1 MSTLLEKSRNQLISQ
16 SKQGKRERDGKTR
29 YEKRLKSR
37 VASSNKSYNRLDMN
51 SLFKDGILNLSI
63 DVRGETDNYIVKI
76 SYGGFLDA
84 LKDELKRNNDELD
97 LRVVIRALVIG
108 FNKNE
113 VYLKCTCPDWCL
125 EENTKIKLLNG
136 EVHTIKDILTK
147 FNNGED
153 IWVYSTDDKGDFK
166 PGHVTDVWIS
176 GYTNELIKIT
186 LDNNESIMTT
196 PTHRYMLRDGTYI
209 EANKLKINQSLMP
222 LYFSYHNGYECYKK
236 NSILDKTVFN
246 SVYKQVAES
255 VLSDKIEEAK
265 KRTSDDIIQIHHQD
279 YNKLNNYPSNLIPL
293 GKQEHWKHH
302 YTHLHESGNFEKWQE
317 GGKKYWA
324 TEEARKKQS
333 KVAKRVF
340 NEYYSTHSKE
350 EIKSYKEAIGCYS
363 DDWKSKISKSNKK
376 VWANYSEE
384 EYAARCEMN
393 RITNNREEIKKK
405 HSESQKK
412 SYREHPERIE
422 ISKQNLLKGIETIKG
437 KPFTISHKENISK
450 SRLAR
455 TPDKIQEANRKIA
468 LTKIQKVFKVMLEN
482 NLNLDEDSYNKAVE
496 IIKKDNKHIT
506 TPPYKKYFNSFNDM
520 AEYFNLNHKVKN
532 IEYIHLD
539 SPVPVYDITVE
550 NYNNFYVDAGVIL
563 HNCYRFHYWATIEK
577 YNNGEPELR
586 PADETNP
593 DNELGAGCKH
603 VLLVLGNTSWII
615 KASSVIMNYIKYIEQ
630 HQPRLYQ
637 KIIYPA
643 IYNKQYEEPTQLDI
657 TDISDEEP
665 ELSSEEQD
673 IDTANIEARKRGQF
687 KTGNQYRI
695 QPKDTI
701 EGQESI
707 EDIEE
712 EE

>member
-1 MSTLLEKSRNQLISQ
+1 MIQSLLEKSRNELISQ
-16 SKQGKRERDGKTR
+16 SKKGKRERDGKTR

-113 VYLKCTCPDWCL
+113 VYLKCTCPDW
-125 EENTKIKLLNG
+125 
-136 EVHTIKDILTK
+136 
-147 FNNGED
+147 
-153 IWVYSTDDKGDFK
+153 
-166 PGHVTDVWIS
+166 
-176 GYTNELIKIT
+176 
-186 LDNNESIMTT
+186 
-196 PTHRYMLRDGTYI
+196 
-209 EANKLKINQSLMP
+209 Q
-222 LYFSYHNGYECYKK
+222 
-236 NSILDKTVFN
+236 
-246 SVYKQVAES
+246 
-255 VLSDKIEEAK
+255 
-265 KRTSDDIIQIHHQD
+265 
-279 YNKLNNYPSNLIPL
+279 
-293 GKQEHWKHH
+293 
-302 YTHLHESGNFEKWQE
+302 
-317 GGKKYWA
+317 
-324 TEEARKKQS
+324 
-333 KVAKRVF
+333 
-340 NEYYSTHSKE
+340 
-350 EIKSYKEAIGCYS
+350 
-363 DDWKSKISKSNKK
+363 
-376 VWANYSEE
+376 
-384 EYAARCEMN
+384 
-393 RITNNREEIKKK
+393 
-405 HSESQKK
+405 
-412 SYREHPERIE
+412 
-422 ISKQNLLKGIETIKG
+422 
-437 KPFTISHKENISK
+437 
-450 SRLAR
+450 
-455 TPDKIQEANRKIA
+455 
-468 LTKIQKVFKVMLEN
+468 
-482 NLNLDEDSYNKAVE
+482 
-496 IIKKDNKHIT
+496 
-506 TPPYKKYFNSFNDM
+506 
-520 AEYFNLNHKVKN
+520 
-532 IEYIHLD
+532 
-539 SPVPVYDITVE
+539 
-550 NYNNFYVDAGVIL
+550 
-563 HNCYRFHYWATIEK
+563 YRFHYWATIEN

-707 EDIEE
+707 EDIGEE
-712 EE
+712 E